1 MGKPGSGTYSTSK
14 PFYNDYRNARQPSE
28 ELGFGKVIPLKEGMA
43 FSLRADFFNVF
54 NRWVYPNLNNTG
66 NPFQAAQY
74 NSNGTISNGFGY
86 LGGSLSGAG
95 GNYAPRS
102 GEFVARFQF

>member
-1 MGKPGSGTYSTSK
+1 
-14 PFYNDYRNARQPSE
+14 
-28 ELGFGKVIPLKEGMA
+28 LGVGKVIPFREGMF

-74 NSNGTISNGFGY
+74 NSNGTITNGFGY
-86 LGGSLSGAG
+86 IGNSLGGAG